1 MKNIPLVMAKRS
13 RWAALAALAQSMFIS
28 GSALFLFLTGIQHLV
43 RPEPLQAAGVGVV
56 VTLIAPR

>member
-1 MKNIPLVMAKRS
+1 
-13 RWAALAALAQSMFIS
+13 MFIS

-56 VTLIAPR
+56 VTLPWPKVCSSSAGCSE